1 MSWVHGYEIRAT
13 DQPQPEDWE
22 DYVEVTHSANLATLR
37 QGCHETVRMK
47 PVRRGEISRSTTR
60 PVEENDEDRV
70 IEKRDMKR

>member
-1 MSWVHGYEIRAT
+1 
-13 DQPQPEDWE
+13 
-22 DYVEVTHSANLATLR
+22 
-37 QGCHETVRMK
+37 MK